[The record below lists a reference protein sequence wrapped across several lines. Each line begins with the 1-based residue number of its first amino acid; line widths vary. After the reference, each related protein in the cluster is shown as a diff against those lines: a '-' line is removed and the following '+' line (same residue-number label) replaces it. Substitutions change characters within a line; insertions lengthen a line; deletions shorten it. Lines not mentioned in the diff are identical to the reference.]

1 MLLAPQFYDF
11 FLQRAMKKT
20 RCVCITVWVGE
31 GILFSRT
38 LALAE
43 PLTTLPRSARSRVQ
57 LVAK

>member
-11 FLQRAMKKT
+11 FLQRTMKKT